1 MEIRRLLRTLVVTL
15 SMYIVTHLFA
25 LVFLPYAILIS
36 YLDRERLPVLKECF
50 VRSLFSIVGKEL
62 KVVGHEHA
70 LRDHSYMI
78 ISNYPSFYAGF
89 ALIGAFPHACIV
101 AHAFLRGVPL
111 VGHALSRVGVV
122 FVQPGR
128 AGLGRS
134 AIDVSLRAAE
144 LQSII
149 ILPEGARTPDGRIQ
163 RFRRGFIHIL
173 RQTSLDLL
181 PVTLNGMYQLKP
193 VRRLYADPRAEI
205 EMIIHPAVSH
215 ATIDEMDDGQLLA
228 LAYDAIARTYRP

>member
-1 MEIRRLLRTLVVTL
+1 MALHDLLRSILVTL
-15 SMYIVTHLFA
+15 SMYIVTHLFVLA
-25 LVFLPYAILIS
+25 FLPYAILAS
-36 YLDRERLPVLKECF
+36 YVDRNRIPALKEHF
-50 VRSLFSIVGKEL
+50 VRSLFAIVGKKL
-62 KVVGHEHA
+62 NVSGRQNVQP
-70 LRDHSYMI
+70 DHSYLI

-89 ALIGAFPHACIV
+89 ALMGTFPHACMV

-111 VGHALSRVGVV
+111 VGHALRRVGVV

-128 AGLGRS
+128 AGRGRA
-134 AIDVSLRAAE
+134 AIDLSLRNRIGP
-144 LQSII
+144 SII

-193 VRRLYADPRAEI
+193 VRRLYADSRAEI
-205 EMIIHPAVSH
+205 EMIIHPPVRH
-215 ATIDEMDDGQLLA
+215 ARISEMDDDKLLA
-228 LAYDAIARTYRP
+228 LAHNAIASIYRP